1 MGNSFVFR
9 IILPISPVKV
19 QVPLFPVP
27 NQGHFYFIVLAVPL
41 HEDFFITVCDCS
53 PAVRS
58 SDSLLGLFAKG
69 LNLMC
74 GHMIRLFNQ
83 LFQAAFLLG
92 PVEAGF
98 LTDLTVKSNIQKQIQ
113 FGAAQGLQKAGVGP
127 AYFMTMDIAAGTLSD
142 LLQELIILKRSREDD
157 SLVSGEMKHVL

>member
-1 MGNSFVFR
+1 MGNSFAFR

-41 HEDFFITVCDCS
+41 HEDFFITVCNSS
-53 PAVRS
+53 PAVRGP
-58 SDSLLGLFAKG
+58 DPLLGFFAKG
-69 LNLMC
+69 LDLMSSQL
-74 GHMIRLFNQ
+74 IRLFNQ

-98 LTDLTVKSNIQKQIQ
+98 LTNLTVEANIQKKI
-113 FGAAQGLQKAGVGP
+113 
-127 AYFMTMDIAAGTLSD
+127 
-142 LLQELIILKRSREDD
+142 
-157 SLVSGEMKHVL
+157 